1 MLPTQGLPSKLP
13 PLPSDGQVFPRLI
26 ITVIMTPIIISFT
39 LLLRANMYQMLKA
52 PLLSVDQAWLESS
65 PSPASLAL
73 AQGQPRGH
81 KTLSPLLSSPHQPG
95 HSPPSSDEGH
105 LGKAK
110 DCREATWPIW
120 VPYGHGTKDTSP

>member
-65 PSPASLAL
+65 PAPSLSGFGSGSA
-73 AQGQPRGH
+73 
-81 KTLSPLLSSPHQPG
+81 
-95 HSPPSSDEGH
+95 
-105 LGKAK
+105 
-110 DCREATWPIW
+110 
-120 VPYGHGTKDTSP
+120 